1 MSVLLILLLILLM
14 IISSQLDLTSSLQKS
29 KSYFIGSEEIKKTKN
44 LLLNMVL
51 KLMMMSGEKLIL

>member
-1 MSVLLILLLILLM
+1 M